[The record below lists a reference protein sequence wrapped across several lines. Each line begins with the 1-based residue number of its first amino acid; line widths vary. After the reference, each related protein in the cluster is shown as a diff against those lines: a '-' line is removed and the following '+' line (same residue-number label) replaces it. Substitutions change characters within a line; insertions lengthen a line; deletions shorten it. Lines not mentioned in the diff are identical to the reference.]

1 MSLLMSGPASQ
12 LVGDCHLP
20 VLSRQTTENIYITP
34 GNRKYLGQVL
44 LDFDFF
50 FNFEN
55 IFL

>member
-12 LVGDCHLP
+12 LVGDWDLP